1 MSTPPRSAFKFNVT
15 KGRAVARVEK
25 SLPKTPRRKRE
36 VVSTLVKNLRMG
48 ESRRKNKPGQEKVTL
63 DREQKEWLREQLDRP
78 IYSTMAPG
86 KKDNVYKGKV
96 DGEKQY
102 EQKRFLLWP
111 LRDLHD

>member
-1 MSTPPRSAFKFNVT
+1 
-15 KGRAVARVEK
+15 
-25 SLPKTPRRKRE
+25 
-36 VVSTLVKNLRMG
+36 MG

-111 LRDLHD
+111 LRDLHDSLNGKYEVANENSFVIKFDKKLPFGCFYDFIKANKEYKYN